1 MVLARQPMR
10 ILKTPLLIVL
20 ALALLNSVPAPG
32 RQAPQA
38 AGNRATGPLDDERG
52 IVALDQLLRD
62 LTNPFTVLAVA
73 ARPTDVDEGTLA
85 FYRKSL
91 GARVALLLV
100 TRGEGEASATRP
112 ELDQDLG
119 VVRTREAIE
128 VARIIGA
135 DLFFLN
141 LRDFGYSRT
150 AEDAMRVWGY
160 DEALKR
166 MVRAIRSLRPD
177 VIITGHSPESGDG
190 IGRAVAR
197 LTSEAFD
204 RAASASPPPEQ
215 GVEPWQT
222 RRLFQKMDWTA
233 GAVSQ
238 DITSVDLAR
247 FDRERGVTYAQ
258 IGLAARHRLLS
269 FSGDRDRLTPDRER
283 AFYRLIAY
291 TPGDPAERRDSVLV
305 SFLDGLVLPERVA
318 RSVEAPAAAARKL
331 AESPIA
337 RDELINALAEK
348 LSEKRAEGGAEQLH
362 ARYGVEFF
370 RVLQFIQTLEHALAL
385 ATGVELEITLSDQR
399 VVPGQKLTARLTV
412 LNHSQRP
419 YPIVFRTPATLLA
432 AGREAQ
438 KESDVIQAIPQI
450 RTERDFTYDVPAD
463 APRTLPTAEHLREQ
477 EYYGLGTTLPG
488 TQPAEPF
495 GNSFL
500 AFVDVGLGQVTIPLA
515 AIARYDVARPV
526 DVSTPGFALVKDWST
541 PRDIELRVRLRNNT
555 PVPVNGAL
563 WIVQLAASDDNYE
576 PLHLALSREDE
587 EVEISLK
594 LKLPLLKPPVSPD
607 VLLEF
612 RRERPH
618 VPGASGQAIAVDT
631 PAEVL
636 GSARITVKAIDAQ
649 VTQGVRV
656 AYIRGRDS
664 WLSDALMQ
672 LGVQSEEI
680 GARSLTRTVH
690 GNAAEPSQTVEG
702 CRDLSAYDAIL
713 IDELAYQSKSGLIDE
728 NRCLLRYARQGGNLM
743 VLAQRPDDLLMFS
756 SRSQLAPYQLTL
768 SLERTA
774 QENPMIKVLDEAH
787 SLMTR
792 PNKITLKDFELWTGE
807 RASGFP
813 VAWANEYTALLEA
826 TGSKQTWK
834 GLLLTARYGEGSF
847 TYCALSLRRQALRFD
862 PGAYRLL
869 ANLVSAARAKTQAP
883 PPQERNQ

>member
-1 MVLARQPMR
+1 MR
-10 ILKTPLLIVL
+10 IFSKPLLIAVV
-20 ALALLNSVPAPG
+20 AALLNGIPAPG
-32 RQAPQA
+32 HNLTQAVGAGANRA
-38 AGNRATGPLDDERG
+38 AGRAEDERG
-52 IVALDQLLRD
+52 IVALDQVLRD
-62 LTNPFTVLAVA
+62 LTNPFTVVAIA
-73 ARPTDVDEGTLA
+73 ARPTDIDEGTLA
-85 FYRKSL
+85 FYRKNL

-100 TRGEGEASATRP
+100 TRGEGEASSTRP

-119 VVRTREAIE
+119 VIRTREAIE
-128 VARIIGA
+128 VARMVGA
-135 DLFFLN
+135 DVFFLN

-150 AEDAMRVWGY
+150 AEDALRVWGY

-177 VIITGHSPESGDG
+177 AIITSHSAESGDG

-204 RAASASPPPEQ
+204 RAASASPPPEP

-222 RRLFQKMDWTA
+222 RRLFQKIDWTA

-247 FDRERGVTYAQ
+247 LDRERGVTYAQ

-269 FSGDRDRLTPDRER
+269 SSGDRDRMTPDRER

-291 TPGDPAERRDSVLV
+291 TPGDPAERRDSVMT
-305 SFLDGLVLPERVA
+305 SFLEGLVLPERVA
-318 RSVEAPAAAARKL
+318 RSVEAPLLAARRI
-331 AESPIA
+331 AESPVA

-362 ARYGVEFF
+362 ARYGVDFF

-385 ATGVELEITLSDQR
+385 AIGVELEIRLSDQK
-399 VVPGQKLTARLTV
+399 VVPGQKVTARLT
-412 LNHSQRP
+412 LTNHSQRA
-419 YPIVFRTPATLLA
+419 YPIVFRTPPALSGG
-432 AGREAQ
+432 GREAQ
-438 KESDVIQAIPQI
+438 KESEVIQAIPQGA
-450 RTERDFTYDVPAD
+450 TERDFSYEVPAD
-463 APRTLPTAEHLREQ
+463 APRTLPTGEHLREQ

-515 AIARYDVARPV
+515 AIARYDVARAV

-541 PRDIELRVRLRNNT
+541 PRDVELPVRLRNNT
-555 PVPVNGAL
+555 PGPVNGAL

-576 PLHLALSREDE
+576 PLHLAFSREDE

-607 VLLEF
+607 ILLEF

-618 VPGASGQAIAVDT
+618 VAGASGQAVAVDT

-636 GSARITVKAIDAQ
+636 GSARIAVKAIDAQ
-649 VTQGVRV
+649 VTQGTRV
-656 AYIRGRDS
+656 AYVRGRDA
-664 WLSDALMQ
+664 WLGDALMQ

-680 GARSLTRTVH
+680 GARTLTRTVH
-690 GNAAEPSQTVEG
+690 GNAGEPSQTVEG
-702 CRDLSAYDAIL
+702 CRDLSGYDAIV
-713 IDELAYQSKSGLIDE
+713 IDELAYQSKPGLIEE
-728 NRCLLRYARQGGNLM
+728 NRCLLRYARQGGNLV
-743 VLAQRPDDLLMFS
+743 VLAQRPDDLLMMS
-756 SRSQLAPYQLTL
+756 SRSQLAPFPLTL

-774 QENPMIKVLDEAH
+774 QENPMIKVLEEAH

-807 RASGFP
+807 RANWFP

-847 TYCALSLRRQALRFD
+847 TYCALSLRRQILRFD
-862 PGAYRLL
+862 AGAFRLL
-869 ANLVSAARAKTQAP
+869 ANLASAPRAKTQTSP
-883 PPQERNQ
+883 QQERNQ